1 MHRVAEFFHV
11 SRLIYGGDPSDIP
24 LPRRATTG
32 SAGYDFFAPEE
43 IALAPGESI
52 SIPTGIRARISEGW
66 VLFLLPKSGLGCKY
80 RLVLDNTV
88 GVIDSDYYNSDNEG
102 HILVKLTNCGSKPL
116 NIKKHAPFCQGVF
129 LPFGITESDAAD
141 GIRNGGFGSTDC

>member
-1 MHRVAEFFHV
+1 MYRVAEFFRV
-11 SRLIYGGDPSDIP
+11 SSGIYGGDPSDIP
-24 LPRRATTG
+24 LPKRATSG
-32 SAGYDFFAPEE
+32 SAGYDFFAPDE

-52 SIPTGIRARISEGW
+52 SVPTGIRARISEGW

-88 GVIDSDYYNSDNEG
+88 GVIDSDYYRSDNEG

-116 NIKKHAPFCQGVF
+116 TVKKHAAFCQGVF

-141 GIRNGGFGSTDC
+141 GVRNGGFGSTMN